1 MKVVTGLGWG
11 ALILALALTPL
22 LAVDLIFIYLLEDTS
37 FPILSTLSMLGCLST
52 LSMLGC
58 FYLLSTTLSFFV
70 DGLMGVLRSFFRVNV
85 PRLLD
90 TILHGIVS
98 GISLYVVLSFFP
110 SIDLSSFTAMA
121 IIFVHVFGASF
132 WLNREDLKERTPL
145 ELDSIDQ
152 QIVHLLRTETI
163 VSCVERIQSDYP
175 ELPKR
180 DVLKRVRRISQSNQV
195 ATSES

>member
-11 ALILALALTPL
+11 ASILALALTPL
-22 LAVDLIFIYLLEDTS
+22 PLLAVDWILIYLLEDTS
-37 FPILSTLSMLGCLST
+37 FPVLSTLA
-52 LSMLGC
+52 MLGC
-58 FYLLSTTLSFFV
+58 FYLLSTILSFFV
-70 DGLMGVLRSFFRVNV
+70 DALTGALRSFVHTNI

-90 TILHGIVS
+90 SILHGIVS
-98 GISLYVVLSFFP
+98 GISLYVVLTLFP
-110 SIDLSSFTAMA
+110 SIDLSTLTVMA
-121 IIFVHVFGASF
+121 IVFVHVFGTSF
-132 WLNREDLKERTPL
+132 WINREDLKEKTPL

-163 VSCVERIQSDYP
+163 VFCVERIQRDYP
-175 ELPKR
+175 DLPKR

>member
-11 ALILALALTPL
+11 AFILALALTPL
-22 LAVDLIFIYLLEDTS
+22 LVVDLILIYLLEDTS
-37 FPILSTLSMLGCLST
+37 FPVLSI

-70 DGLMGVLRSFFRVNV
+70 DGLTGALRSFLHVNV
-85 PRLLD
+85 PLLFD

-98 GISLYVVLSFFP
+98 GVSLYVVLSFFP

-121 IIFVHVFGASF
+121 IIFVHLFGASF
-132 WLNREDLKERTPL
+132 WLNREDSKEKTPL

-163 VSCVERIQSDYP
+163 VSCVKRIQSDYP
-175 ELPKR
+175 NLPKR

-195 ATSES
+195 AISES

>member
-1 MKVVTGLGWG
+1 MKIVRGLGWG
-11 ALILALALTPL
+11 ASILALTLTPLPL
-22 LAVDLIFIYLLEDTS
+22 LAVDWILIYLLEDTS
-37 FPILSTLSMLGCLST
+37 FPVLSTLA
-52 LSMLGC
+52 MLGC
-58 FYLLSTTLSFFV
+58 FYLLSTILSFFV
-70 DGLMGVLRSFFRVNV
+70 DALTGALRSFVHTNI

-90 TILHGIVS
+90 SILHGIVS
-98 GISLYVVLSFFP
+98 GISLYVVLTLFP
-110 SIDLSSFTAMA
+110 SIDLSTLTVMA
-121 IIFVHVFGASF
+121 IVFVHVFGTSF
-132 WLNREDLKERTPL
+132 WINREDLKEKTPL

-175 ELPKR
+175 DLPKR

>member
-11 ALILALALTPL
+11 ASILALTLTPLPL
-22 LAVDLIFIYLLEDTS
+22 LAVDWILIYLLEDTS
-37 FPILSTLSMLGCLST
+37 FPVLSTLA
-52 LSMLGC
+52 MLGC
-58 FYLLSTTLSFFV
+58 FYLLSTILSFFV
-70 DGLMGVLRSFFRVNV
+70 DALTGALRSFVHTNI

-90 TILHGIVS
+90 SILHGIVS
-98 GISLYVVLSFFP
+98 GISLYVVLTLFP
-110 SIDLSSFTAMA
+110 SIDLSTLTVMA
-121 IIFVHVFGASF
+121 IVFVHVFGTSF
-132 WLNREDLKERTPL
+132 WINREDLKEKTPL

-175 ELPKR
+175 DLPKR

>member
-11 ALILALALTPL
+11 ASILALTLTPLPL
-22 LAVDLIFIYLLEDTS
+22 LAVDWILIYLLEDTS
-37 FPILSTLSMLGCLST
+37 FPVLSTLA
-52 LSMLGC
+52 MLGC
-58 FYLLSTTLSFFV
+58 FYLLSTILSFFV
-70 DGLMGVLRSFFRVNV
+70 DALTGALRSFVHTNI

-90 TILHGIVS
+90 SILHGIVS
-98 GISLYVVLSFFP
+98 GISLYVVLTLFP
-110 SIDLSSFTAMA
+110 SIDLSTLTVMA
-121 IIFVHVFGASF
+121 IVFVHVFSASF
-132 WLNREDLKERTPL
+132 WIHREDLKEKTPL

-175 ELPKR
+175 DLPKR

>member
-11 ALILALALTPL
+11 ASILALTLTPLPL
-22 LAVDLIFIYLLEDTS
+22 LAVDWILIYLLEDTS
-37 FPILSTLSMLGCLST
+37 FPVLSTLA
-52 LSMLGC
+52 MLGC
-58 FYLLSTTLSFFV
+58 FYLLSTILSFFV
-70 DGLMGVLRSFFRVNV
+70 DALTGALRSFVHTNI

-90 TILHGIVS
+90 SILHGIVS
-98 GISLYVVLSFFP
+98 GISLYVVLTLFP
-110 SIDLSSFTAMA
+110 SIDLSTLTVMA
-121 IIFVHVFGASF
+121 IVFVHVFGTSF
-132 WLNREDLKERTPL
+132 WINREDLKEKTPL

-163 VSCVERIQSDYP
+163 VFCVERIQRDYP
-175 ELPKR
+175 DLPKR

>member
-1 MKVVTGLGWG
+1 MKGLTGLGWG

-22 LAVDLIFIYLLEDTS
+22 LAVDLILIYLLEDTS
-37 FPILSTLSMLGCLST
+37 FPILATLA
-52 LSMLGC
+52 MLGC

-70 DGLMGVLRSFFRVNV
+70 DGLTGAFRSFLHVDV

-98 GISLYVVLSFFP
+98 GISIYAVLSFFP
-110 SIDLSSFTAMA
+110 SIDLSTFTVMA
-121 IIFVHVFGASF
+121 ILFVHVFGTSF
-132 WLNREDLKERTPL
+132 WLNRDDSKEDVPP

-163 VSCVERIQSDYP
+163 VSCVERIQRDYP
-175 ELPKR
+175 DLPKR
-180 DVLKRVRRISQSNQV
+180 DVLKRVKKISQSTEV
-195 ATSES
+195 TEPLHGR

>member
-11 ALILALALTPL
+11 ASILALALTPL
-22 LAVDLIFIYLLEDTS
+22 PLLAVDWILIYLLEDTS
-37 FPILSTLSMLGCLST
+37 FPVLSTLA
-52 LSMLGC
+52 MLGC
-58 FYLLSTTLSFFV
+58 FYLLSTILSFFV
-70 DGLMGVLRSFFRVNV
+70 DALTGALRSFVHTNI

-90 TILHGIVS
+90 SILHGIVS
-98 GISLYVVLSFFP
+98 GISLYVVLTLFP
-110 SIDLSSFTAMA
+110 SIDLSTLTVMA
-121 IIFVHVFGASF
+121 IVFVHVFGTSF
-132 WLNREDLKERTPL
+132 WINREDLKEKTPL

-163 VSCVERIQSDYP
+163 VFCVERIQSDYP
-175 ELPKR
+175 DLPKR

>member
-1 MKVVTGLGWG
+1 MKVVNGLGWG

-22 LAVDLIFIYLLEDTS
+22 LAVDLILIYLLEDTS
-37 FPILSTLSMLGCLST
+37 FPILSTLA
-52 LSMLGC
+52 MLGC

-70 DGLMGVLRSFFRVNV
+70 DGLTGALRSLLHVHV
-85 PRLLD
+85 PRLFD

-98 GISLYVVLSFFP
+98 GISLYAVLSFFP
-110 SIDLSSFTAMA
+110 SIDLSTFTVMA
-121 IIFVHVFGASF
+121 ILFVHVFGTSF
-132 WLNREDLKERTPL
+132 WLNREDSKEDVPS
-145 ELDSIDQ
+145 ELDLIDQ

-163 VSCVERIQSDYP
+163 FSCVERIQSDYP

>member
-11 ALILALALTPL
+11 ASILALALTPL
-22 LAVDLIFIYLLEDTS
+22 PLLAVDWILIYLLEDTS
-37 FPILSTLSMLGCLST
+37 FPVLSTLA
-52 LSMLGC
+52 MLGC
-58 FYLLSTTLSFFV
+58 FYLLSTILSLFV
-70 DGLMGVLRSFFRVNV
+70 DALTGALRSFVHTNI

-90 TILHGIVS
+90 SILHGIVS
-98 GISLYVVLSFFP
+98 GISLYVVLTLFP
-110 SIDLSSFTAMA
+110 SIDLSTLTVMA
-121 IIFVHVFGASF
+121 IVFVHVFGTSF
-132 WLNREDLKERTPL
+132 WINREDLKEKTPL

-163 VSCVERIQSDYP
+163 VFCVERIQRDYP
-175 ELPKR
+175 DLPKR

>member
-37 FPILSTLSMLGCLST
+37 FPILST